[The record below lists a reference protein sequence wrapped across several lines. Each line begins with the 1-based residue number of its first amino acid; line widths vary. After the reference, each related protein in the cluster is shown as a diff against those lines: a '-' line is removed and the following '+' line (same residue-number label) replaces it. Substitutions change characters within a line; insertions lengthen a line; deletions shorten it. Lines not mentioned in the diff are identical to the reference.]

1 MLQQLKTFRQGGIHP
16 PEMKLAQN
24 TPISYLKLPKQLILP
39 VNQHIGKPAK
49 TIVKKGEEVERG
61 QPLTEGGGF
70 VSSVVHA
77 PVKGVIQKITRFPLL
92 GGQFGQAIVLSVAQ
106 AGEDFKLIREREIW
120 QKVDLDKLTAEE
132 IRQTI
137 ADAGIVGMGGAGFPT
152 HVKLSPPPEKQITAF
167 IVNGAECEPY
177 ITSDHRLMLEW
188 GAELL
193 QGVRIVQKLFSYIP
207 VYIGIEENKT
217 DAIAILSNLSSRYKG
232 IQVVPLKTKYPQGG
246 EKQLIKAILK
256 REVPAGGLPMDV
268 GVIVQNVATMVAIY
282 DAFYFNR
289 PLTERVVTVSGE
301 LVANPVN
308 ILAPVGT
315 PVSCLLET
323 LQIDLQAVRL
333 FIAGGPMM
341 GKTSFSF
348 ESPVTK
354 TTSALLFFSEKTV
367 VWRRGNPC
375 IRCGQCL
382 DVCPMGLPVTLLTA
396 SVKAGQVSEIVKENI
411 LDCIECGSCSYICP
425 AERSL
430 VHWMRLG
437 KSMLRRDN

>member
-1 MLQQLKTFRQGGIHP
+1 MQQQLKTFGQGGIHP

-24 TPISYLKLPKQLILP
+24 APITYLKLPKQLILP
-39 VNQHIGKPAK
+39 VNQHIGKPSK
-49 TIVKKGEEVERG
+49 IIVKKGQEVERG
-61 QPLTEGGGF
+61 QPLTEAGGF

-77 PVKGVIQKITRFPLL
+77 PLKGVVQKITRFPLL

-106 AGEDFKLIREREIW
+106 AGEDFRLIREQDDW
-120 QKVDLDKLTAEE
+120 HKVDIEKLTAEQ
-132 IRQTI
+132 IRKTI
-137 ADAGIVGMGGAGFPT
+137 AAAGIVGMGGAGFPT

-193 QGVRIVQKLFSYIP
+193 QGVRIVQKLFSHIP
-207 VYIGIEENKT
+207 VYIGIEENKP
-217 DAIAILSNLSSRYKG
+217 DAIAVLANLSSRYGG

-268 GVIVQNVATMVAIY
+268 GVIVQNVATMVAVY
-282 DAFYFNR
+282 DAFHFHR

-301 LVANPVN
+301 LVPNPAN
-308 ILAPVGT
+308 ILVPVGT
-315 PVSCLLET
+315 PVSYLLEH
-323 LQIDLQAVRL
+323 LQIDPRAVRL

-354 TTSALLFFSEKTV
+354 TTSALLFFSEKAIV
-367 VWRRGNPC
+367 RRREKPC
-375 IRCGQCL
+375 IRCGECL
-382 DVCPMGLPVTLLTA
+382 DVCPMGLPVTLMTT
-396 SVKAGQVSEIVKENI
+396 SVKAGQISDMVRENI
-411 LDCIECGSCSYICP
+411 LDCIECGSCSYVCP
-425 AERSL
+425 SERSL